1 MFIPQPSRLLRRL
14 PGLTALLGAFLLFQ
28 VQPLIGKFILPWFG
42 GSPGVWTTCMLFFQI
57 VLFAGY
63 AYAHGLTRLPV
74 RWQFPIHGL
83 LILGALAVL
92 PVVPDEGW
100 KPADGSDPV
109 PRILA
114 LLAVSVGLPYFV
126 LSSTAPLV
134 QVWYTRAESGEKPWR
149 LYALSNL
156 GSLSAL
162 LSYPFI
168 FEPRWEV
175 LTQAQVWSG
184 AFVAFALLVLLSLWR
199 DRRHSGSVP
208 ALATVADTPPETGQ
222 RLLWLLL
229 PALACALLLA
239 ATNHVCQNVAVI
251 PFLWVL
257 PLALYLLSFILCFEH
272 ERWYLRRPM
281 LWAIPALVFAFLA
294 CVETP
299 IEKDK
304 TWLALGTQLHAWF
317 PALPEKLSLAPN
329 YLWQLAW
336 AFGALFFACML
347 CHGEL
352 TRLRPAPSRL
362 TEFYLFIAGGGA
374 LGGLLVSIV
383 APRLFVTFVEWP
395 AGLVLVSVIASLV
408 IGRGVGRARLAVF
421 IPSALAVVA
430 CMLVLGFKTEPRVVR
445 VRNFYGTM
453 SVEEG
458 WDSGLRMK
466 YSRFIHGNITHGMQ
480 NQGSPLHTV
489 PITYYGRQTG
499 IGRALESV
507 RYSDARVGVLGLGA
521 GGVACYA
528 HLGHVFRFYEID
540 PDVESIATTHFT
552 YLGDAEDRGAEIE
565 IVIGDGRLALERE
578 APQNFDVLIL
588 DAFSGDSVP
597 AHLLTLEA
605 FQIYLRHL
613 KPDGIIAVQ
622 ISNQYLCLA
631 PVIEKAAAALGLGS
645 TRIIT
650 AEKGDDYATD
660 QVLLTRNT
668 AFLRANPPTPLTPAD
683 AEHEKRMN
691 PPVWTDRRHDLF
703 QVLDL
708 H

>member
-1 MFIPQPSRLLRRL
+1 M
-14 PGLTALLGAFLLFQ
+14 LFQ

-42 GSPGVWTTCMLFFQI
+42 GSPGVWTTCMLFFQV

-63 AYAHGLTRLPV
+63 AYAHGLTRLST
-74 RWQFPIHGL
+74 RWQGLVHGL
-83 LILGALAVL
+83 LILCALTLL
-92 PVVPDEGW
+92 PITPDESW
-100 KPADGSDPV
+100 KPADGADPV

-134 QVWYTRAESGEKPWR
+134 QVWFTRATGGAKPWR
-149 LYALSNL
+149 LYALSNF
-156 GSLSAL
+156 GSLLAL
-162 LSYPFI
+162 LSYPFF

-175 LTQAQVWSG
+175 PAQAGVWSC
-184 AFVAFALLVLLSLWR
+184 AFVVFAVFVFLCLWR
-199 DRRHSGSVP
+199 DCGQPAPSRVP
-208 ALATVADTPPETGQ
+208 VENVPPEPGH

-272 ERWYLRRPM
+272 ERWYLRHPL
-281 LWAIPALVFAFLA
+281 LWAVPALLLALLA
-294 CVETP
+294 CVESPLETNAA
-299 IEKDK
+299 
-304 TWLALGTQLHAWF
+304 WLTLGSQLHAWI
-317 PALPEKLSLAPN
+317 PALPEKISLAPN

-352 TRLRPAPSRL
+352 TRLRPGPARL
-362 TEFYLFIAGGGA
+362 TEFYLCIAGGGA
-374 LGGLLVSIV
+374 LGGLAVSLL
-383 APRLFVTFVEWP
+383 APRFLVTFAEWP
-395 AGLVLVSVIASLV
+395 GGLVVVAILASWVIARGMKRSRPAFLV
-408 IGRGVGRARLAVF
+408 
-421 IPSALAVVA
+421 PALAA
-430 CMLVLGFKTEPRVVR
+430 IAGMLILGFKNEPRILR
-445 VRNFYGTM
+445 VRNFYGIM

-466 YSRFIHGNITHGMQ
+466 YRCFIHGNITHGMQ
-480 NQGSPLHTV
+480 NQGAPLHTV
-489 PITYYGRQTG
+489 PVTYYNPLTG
-499 IGRALESV
+499 IGRTLESV
-507 RYSDARVGVLGLGA
+507 RYANARVGVIGLGV
-521 GGVACYA
+521 GTVACYA
-528 HLGHVFRFYEID
+528 HLGHTFRFYEID
-540 PDVESIATTHFT
+540 PAVERIATSEFT
-552 YLGDAEDRGAEIE
+552 YLGDAEERGAEIE
-565 IVIGDGRLALERE
+565 IVIADGRLALERE
-578 APQNFDVLIL
+578 APQNFDVLLL

-605 FQIYLRHL
+605 WQIYLRHL
-613 KPDGIIAVQ
+613 KPDGIIVFQ
-622 ISNQYLCLA
+622 ISNHYLCLA
-631 PVIEKAAAALGLGS
+631 PVLEKIAATLGLGT

-650 AEKGDDYATD
+650 KAKGDDYATD
-660 QVLLTRNT
+660 QVIVTRDA
-668 AFLRANPPTPLTPAD
+668 AFLRAHPPTPLSPQN
-683 AEHEKRMN
+683 AEREKRRN